1 MTSEMNVTDHPG
13 GLAGGS
19 PADDT
24 SSAAHPAGDAAAS
37 NWHIGRLSL
46 RGQLTIFNMATSGI
60 ALLLACLALF
70 AYDSATARE
79 ALLSDAGTLAVVIAE
94 NSTAAVAFEDV
105 KAATGLLRSAA
116 LNPHVR
122 NAMIVRRGVPFARYS
137 RSETVADVRWEGPL
151 AGAAVTGRGGEAF
164 GPDSLTLVRPITLD
178 QELIGAIYL
187 ESDLETLRLRRNQFA
202 VITGLVLLGT
212 CGVAL
217 FLSLRLQK
225 FILAPILHL
234 TALTRAFSRNRDYAV
249 RARRFRDDEVGVL
262 IDGFNEMLGEIET
275 RDGELRRHRAE
286 LERTV
291 DARTA
296 DLIAANQDLLTARD
310 RAMEASQA
318 KSEFLA
324 NMSHEIRTPM
334 NGMIGMTELA
344 LDSPLNDQQ
353 REWLEAARTS
363 AGSLLKILNDVLD
376 FSKIESRRLELEA
389 VPMPLRDVV
398 GDTLKTMAPA
408 AHRKGL
414 ELIADIAPDVPEGV
428 VGDPGRLGQVLMN
441 LLSNAVK
448 FTESGQVSVQVSVEA
463 MVPEEQVRLRFAV
476 CDTGIGIPAD
486 KHALIFESFRQ
497 ADGST
502 TRRFGGTGLG
512 LTISSMLIELMG
524 GHISV
529 ESEAGKGSVFQFA
542 LDLPVGAVPER
553 AYDHELAGARVL
565 VVDDNQL
572 NCRILSEFLS
582 RLQMVVMTADRGA
595 DAVRFIETARSS
607 AEPFDIVLLDAIM
620 PEMDG
625 FAVAERIAGSPVPP
639 PIVMLTS
646 ASAQGGRTRCRQLGI
661 AEYLM
666 KPVQQAELF
675 DAIARTIGA
684 HRRAVPFAP
693 TSDSHNA
700 DHVAPVR
707 ILLAE
712 DNEINQKVV
721 LGLLGPRGHV
731 IDVATNGAEAV
742 RAVQTS
748 TYDLVLMDLQMPVM
762 GGLEATRAIRK
773 LEAAAGRHT
782 RIVAMTARAMRGDR
796 EQCLAAGMDG
806 YLPKPVDREAL
817 LAVIERNAAPVAT
830 PVPPH
835 GFDIQ
840 TIRARLGGDEELVS
854 ELLQLFLDSCP
865 DLTARVAE
873 GIAHGNAAQVCLA
886 THTLRGVAAQ
896 FSAAGVVSVAA
907 ALERAAG
914 ETTVDWPRIA
924 SGWAELQLPLERLMA
939 CVRDTLR
946 EGPGSSGQPRPAD
959 ATQAL
964 NIA

>member
-1 MTSEMNVTDHPG
+1 MNVTDHPG
-13 GLAGGS
+13 ALGGGA
-19 PADDT
+19 PGDDT
-24 SSAAHPAGDAAAS
+24 SAAAHAAGDAAAPR
-37 NWHIGRLSL
+37 WRIGRLSL
-46 RGQLTIFNMATSGI
+46 GGQLTIFNMATSGV

-70 AYDSATARE
+70 AYDSSSARK
-79 ALLSDAGTLAVVIAE
+79 ALLNDAGTLAVVIAE

-137 RSETVADVRWEGPL
+137 RSGIAADMRWDGPL
-151 AGAAVTGRGGEAF
+151 AEAAATGHGSEAF
-164 GPDSLTLVRPITLD
+164 GPESLKLVRPITLD

-187 ESDLETLRLRRNQFA
+187 ESDLEMLRLRRNQFA
-202 VITGLVLLGT
+202 VITALVLLGT
-212 CGVAL
+212 CAVVL
-217 FLSLRLQK
+217 LLSLRLQR

-234 TALTRAFSRNRDYAV
+234 TSLTRAFSRNRDYGV

-286 LERTV
+286 LELTV
-291 DARTA
+291 EARTA
-296 DLIAANQDLLTARD
+296 DLIAANRDLLTARD

-334 NGMIGMTELA
+334 NGIIGMTELA
-344 LDSPLNDQQ
+344 LDSPLSDQQ
-353 REWLEAARTS
+353 REWLDAAKTS

-389 VPMPLRDVV
+389 VPMAPRDVV

-448 FTESGQVSVQVSVEA
+448 FTESGHISVHVSVEA
-463 MVPEEQVRLRFAV
+463 SVPDEQVRLRFAV
-476 CDTGIGIPAD
+476 CDTGIGIPAG

-502 TRRFGGTGLG
+502 TRKFGGTGLG

-524 GHISV
+524 GHISI
-529 ESEAGKGSVFQFA
+529 ESEPGKGSTFQFA
-542 LDLPVGAVPER
+542 LDLPVGTVPER
-553 AYDHELAGARVL
+553 SYDHELAGARVL

-582 RLQMVVMTADRGA
+582 RHQMVVMTADRGA
-595 DAVRFIETARSS
+595 DAVRFVETAR
-607 AEPFDIVLLDAIM
+607 ANAQPFDIVLLDAIM

-625 FAVAERIAGSPVPP
+625 FAVAERIAGGPVPP

-684 HRRAVPFAP
+684 HRREVPLEP
-693 TSDSHNA
+693 SCDNRKA
-700 DHVAPVR
+700 DDVTPVR

-721 LGLLGPRGHV
+721 VGLLGRRGHV
-731 IDVATNGAEAV
+731 IEIATNGAEAV
-742 RAVQTS
+742 RAVQTR
-748 TYDLVLMDLQMPVM
+748 TYDIVLMDLQMPVM

-773 LEAAAGRHT
+773 LEAEAGRHT
-782 RIVAMTARAMRGDR
+782 RIVAMTAHAMRGDR

-806 YLPKPVDREAL
+806 YLSKPVDREAL
-817 LAVIERNAAPVAT
+817 LAVIERNAAVIAS
-830 PVPPH
+830 PVPPE

-840 TIRARLGGDEELVS
+840 IIAARLGGDEELVS
-854 ELLQLFLDSCP
+854 QLLQLFLDGYP
-865 DLTARVAE
+865 DLIARVTD
-873 GIAHGNAAQVCLA
+873 GITQANAAQVRIG

-896 FSAAGVVSVAA
+896 FSATGVVNGAA
-907 ALERAAG
+907 ALESAAG

-924 SGWAELQLPLERLMA
+924 SGWAELQLPLQRLVGSVRNALSERS
-939 CVRDTLR
+939 D
-946 EGPGSSGQPRPAD
+946 SSGQPARAD
-959 ATQAL
+959 ATQTLRFA
-964 NIA
+964 

>member
-1 MTSEMNVTDHPG
+1 MNVTDHPR

-19 PADDT
+19 PGDDT
-24 SSAAHPAGDAAAS
+24 SSAAHPAGDAAAPRS
-37 NWHIGRLSL
+37 RIGRLSL
-46 RGQLTIFNMATSGI
+46 GGQLTIFNMATSSV

-70 AYDSATARE
+70 AYDSASARK

-94 NSTAAVAFEDV
+94 NSPAAVAFEDV

-122 NAMIVRRGVPFARYS
+122 NAMIVRRGIPFARYS
-137 RSETVADVRWEGPL
+137 RSGIAADVRWEGPL
-151 AGAAVTGRGGEAF
+151 ADAAITGRGAEAF
-164 GPDSLTLVRPITLD
+164 GPESLKLVRPIKLD

-187 ESDLETLRLRRNQFA
+187 ESDLESLRLRRNQFT
-202 VITGLVLLGT
+202 VITALVLLGT

-217 FLSLRLQK
+217 FLSLRLQR

-234 TALTRAFSRNRDYAV
+234 TSLTRAFSRNRDYAV

-286 LERTV
+286 LELTV
-291 DARTA
+291 EARTA
-296 DLIAANQDLLTARD
+296 DLIAANRDLLTARD

-353 REWLEAARTS
+353 REWLDAARTS
-363 AGSLLKILNDVLD
+363 AKSLLKILNDVLD

-389 VPMPLRDVV
+389 VPMALRDVV

-428 VGDPGRLGQVLMN
+428 VGDPGRLGQVLTN

-448 FTESGQVSVQVSVEA
+448 FTESGQVTVQVSVEA
-463 MVPEEQVRLRFAV
+463 SEPDEQVRLRFAV

-502 TRRFGGTGLG
+502 TRQFGGTGLG

-529 ESEAGKGSVFQFA
+529 ESEPGKGSMFQFA
-542 LDLPVGAVPER
+542 LDLPLGAVPER
-553 AYDHELAGARVL
+553 SYDHELAGARVL

-582 RLQMVVMTADRGA
+582 RLQMVVMTVDRGA
-595 DAVRFIETARSS
+595 DAVRLVETARAK

-625 FAVAERIAGSPVPP
+625 FDVAERIAGSPVPP

-666 KPVQQAELF
+666 KPVQQADLF

-684 HRRAVPFAP
+684 RRRAVPFGH
-693 TSDSHNA
+693 SGDSRKA
-700 DHVAPVR
+700 DHGGPVR

-748 TYDLVLMDLQMPVM
+748 TYDVVLMDLQMPVM
-762 GGLEATRAIRK
+762 GGLEATRAIRR
-773 LEAAAGRHT
+773 LEADAGRHT
-782 RIVAMTARAMRGDR
+782 QIVAMTARAMRGDR
-796 EQCLAAGMDG
+796 EQCFAAGMDG
-806 YLPKPVDREAL
+806 YLAKPVDREAL
-817 LAVIERNAAPVAT
+817 LAVIERNVALVPT
-830 PVPPH
+830 PVPLE

-854 ELLQLFLDSCP
+854 ELLRLFLDSCP
-865 DLTARVAE
+865 DLMARVTD
-873 GIAHGNAAQVCLA
+873 GIAHRNAGQVRIA
-886 THTLRGVAAQ
+886 THTFRGVAAQ

-907 ALERAAG
+907 ALEGAAG

-924 SGWAELQLPLERLMA
+924 SSWAELQLPLQRLMA
-939 CVRDTLR
+939 CVRDALR
-946 EGPGSSGQPRPAD
+946 ERPDSSGQPTTAD

>member
-1 MTSEMNVTDHPG
+1 MTSEMTLMDHPR

-19 PADDT
+19 QGGDT
-24 SSAAHPAGDAAAS
+24 PSTAHPGGDAAAQG
-37 NWHIGRLSL
+37 WHTGRLSL
-46 RGQLTIFNMATSGI
+46 RGQLTIFNMATSGF

-70 AYDSATARE
+70 AHDAASARQ

-94 NSTAAVAFEDV
+94 NSTAAVAFDDV

-122 NAMIVRRGVPFARYS
+122 NAMIVRRGLPFARYS
-137 RSETVADVRWEGPL
+137 RSGVVADVRWDGPL
-151 AGAAVTGRGGEAF
+151 ADAAMIGRGWEAF
-164 GPDSLTLVRPITLD
+164 EPDSLKLVRPITLD

-187 ESDLETLRLRRNQFA
+187 ESDLDALRLRRNQFA

-225 FILAPILHL
+225 FILGPILHL
-234 TALTRAFSRNRDYAV
+234 TSLTRTFTQNRDYAV

-275 RDGELRRHRAE
+275 RDRDLRRHRAE

-291 DARTA
+291 EARTA
-296 DLIAANQDLLTARD
+296 ELMAANRDLLTARD

-344 LDSPLNDQQ
+344 LDSPLNEQQ
-353 REWLEAARTS
+353 REWLDAARTS

-389 VPMPLRDVV
+389 VPMALRDLI

-428 VGDPGRLGQVLMN
+428 VGDPGRLGQVLLN

-463 MVPEEQVRLRFAV
+463 AVPDHQVRLRFAV

-529 ESEAGKGSVFQFA
+529 ESEPGRGSVFQFA
-542 LDLPVGAVPER
+542 LDLPVGTVPER
-553 AYDHELAGARVL
+553 SYDHELAGTRVL

-572 NCRILSEFLS
+572 NRRILSEFLS
-582 RLQMVVMTADRGA
+582 RLQMVVMTADGGA
-595 DAVRFIETARSS
+595 EAVQLVETAR
-607 AEPFDIVLLDAIM
+607 AEADPFDIVLLDAIM

-625 FAVAERIAGSPVPP
+625 FAAAEHIAASPVPP

-646 ASAQGGRTRCRQLGI
+646 ASAEGGRTRCRQLGI

-666 KPVQQAELF
+666 KPVQQSELF
-675 DAIARTIGA
+675 DAIARTMGA
-684 HRRAVPFAP
+684 HRRDVPFAHP
-693 TSDSHNA
+693 GGSRDA
-700 DHVAPVR
+700 DNVKPLR

-712 DNEINQKVV
+712 DNEINQRVV
-721 LGLLGPRGHV
+721 VGLLRPRGHV
-731 IDVATNGAEAV
+731 IDVAPNGAEAV

-748 TYDLVLMDLQMPVM
+748 TYDIVLMDLQMPVM
-762 GGLEATRAIRK
+762 GGLEATRAIRT
-773 LEAAAGRHT
+773 LEAEAGRHT

-806 YLPKPVDREAL
+806 YLAKPVDREAL
-817 LAVIERNAAPVAT
+817 LALIERNAGFVAT
-830 PVPPH
+830 PVPPES
-835 GFDIQ
+835 FDMQ
-840 TIRARLGGDEELVS
+840 AIRARLGGDEELVS
-854 ELLQLFLDSCP
+854 QLLQLFLDSCP
-865 DLTARVAE
+865 DLMARVSD
-873 GIAHGNAAQVCLA
+873 GITQGNAAEVHIA

-896 FSAAGVVSVAA
+896 FSAVGVVSAAA
-907 ALERAAG
+907 ALESAAG
-914 ETTVDWPRIA
+914 DTTVDWPRIA
-924 SGWAELQLPLERLMA
+924 SSWADLQLPLQRLMA
-939 CVRDTLR
+939 CVRDALR
-946 EGPGSSGQPRPAD
+946 ERAGSPSQPTPAD
-959 ATQAL
+959 ATSAL
-964 NIA
+964 STV

>member
-1 MTSEMNVTDHPG
+1 MSVTDHPRG
-13 GLAGGS
+13 PAGGS
-19 PADDT
+19 NGDDT
-24 SSAAHPAGDAAAS
+24 SSAAHPTGGATAPRWQNA
-37 NWHIGRLSL
+37 RLSL
-46 RGQLTIFNMATSGI
+46 GGQLTILNMATSGV

-70 AYDSATARE
+70 AYDFSSARK
-79 ALLSDAGTLAVVIAE
+79 ALLNDAGTLAVVIAG

-105 KAATGLLRSAA
+105 KAATSLLRSAA

-137 RSETVADVRWEGPL
+137 RSDVVADVRWEGPL
-151 AGAAVTGRGGEAF
+151 AAAAASGRGWEAF
-164 GPDSLTLVRPITLD
+164 EPESLKLVRPITLD

-187 ESDLETLRLRRNQFA
+187 ESDLEALRLRRNQFA

-217 FLSLRLQK
+217 CLSLRLQR

-275 RDGELRRHRAE
+275 RDRDLRRHRAE
-286 LERTV
+286 LECTV
-291 DARTA
+291 EARTA
-296 DLIAANQDLLTARD
+296 DLIAANRDLLTARD

-334 NGMIGMTELA
+334 NGIIGMTELA
-344 LDSPLNDQQ
+344 LDSPLSDQQ
-353 REWLEAARTS
+353 REWLDAAKTS

-389 VPMPLRDVV
+389 VPMALRDVV
-398 GDTLKTMAPA
+398 GNTLKTMAPA

-448 FTESGQVSVQVSVEA
+448 FTERGQISVHVSVEA
-463 MVPEEQVRLRFAV
+463 LVPDEQVRLRFAV

-524 GHISV
+524 GQISV

-553 AYDHELAGARVL
+553 SYDHELAGARVL

-595 DAVRFIETARSS
+595 DAVRFVETARAN

-625 FAVAERIAGSPVPP
+625 FTVAERIAGGPVPP

-684 HRRAVPFAP
+684 HRREIPFAP
-693 TSDSHNA
+693 SCDSRNA
-700 DHVAPVR
+700 DRVAPAR

-721 LGLLGPRGHV
+721 VGLLGPRGHV
-731 IDVATNGAEAV
+731 IDVVTNGAEAV
-742 RAVQTS
+742 SAVQTT
-748 TYDLVLMDLQMPVM
+748 TYDIVLMDLQMPVM

-773 LEAAAGRHT
+773 LEAEAGRHT
-782 RIVAMTARAMRGDR
+782 PIVAMTAHAMRGDR

-806 YLPKPVDREAL
+806 YMSKPVDREAL
-817 LAVIERNAAPVAT
+817 LAVIERNAAVAAT
-830 PVPPH
+830 AMPPEE
-835 GFDIQ
+835 FDIQ
-840 TIRARLGGDEELVS
+840 TIGARLGGDEELVS
-854 ELLQLFLDSCP
+854 QLLQLFLDSCP
-865 DLTARVAE
+865 DLIARVTD
-873 GIAHGNAAQVCLA
+873 GITQGNAAQVRIA

-896 FSAAGVVSVAA
+896 FSATGVVRGAA
-907 ALERAAG
+907 ALESAAG

-924 SGWAELQLPLERLMA
+924 SSWAELQLPLQRLMG
-939 CVRDTLR
+939 CVRNALR
-946 EGPGSSGQPRPAD
+946 ERAPSSGQPTRLD
-959 ATQAL
+959 AAQAL
-964 NIA
+964 NIV

>member
-1 MTSEMNVTDHPG
+1 MTCEMTVTDHPC

-19 PADDT
+19 QGNDI
-24 SSAAHPAGDAAAS
+24 SSAAHPVAETVAPR
-37 NWHIGRLSL
+37 WHIGRLSL
-46 RGQLTIFNMATSGI
+46 GGQLTILNMATSGV
-60 ALLLACLALF
+60 ALLLACVALF
-70 AYDSATARE
+70 AYDAASARK

-94 NSTAAVAFEDV
+94 NSTAVVAFDDV
-105 KAATGLLRSAA
+105 KAATDLLRSAE
-116 LNPHVR
+116 LNPRVL
-122 NAMIVRRGVPFARYS
+122 NAMIVKRGVVFARYS
-137 RSETVADVRWEGPL
+137 RSGIAADPRWEGEL
-151 AGAAVTGRGGEAF
+151 ADAVVTGRDWDAF
-164 GPDSLTLVRPITLD
+164 GPGSLKLVRAITLNG
-178 QELIGAIYL
+178 ELIGAIYL
-187 ESDLETLRLRRNQFA
+187 ESDLETLRLRRNRFA

-234 TALTRAFSRNRDYAV
+234 TSVTRAFSRNRDYAV

-275 RDGELRRHRAE
+275 RDRELRRHRAE

-296 DLIAANQDLLTARD
+296 DLIAANRDLLTARD

-334 NGMIGMTELA
+334 NGIIGMTELA

-353 REWLEAARTS
+353 REWLDAAKTS

-389 VPMPLRDVV
+389 VPMALRDVV

-414 ELIADIAPDVPEGV
+414 ELIADIAPDVPNGV

-448 FTESGQVSVQVSVEA
+448 FTESGQVTVQVSVEA
-463 MVPEEQVRLRFAV
+463 LVPDEQVRLRFAV

-512 LTISSMLIELMG
+512 LTISSMLIELMN

-529 ESEAGKGSVFQFA
+529 ESEPGTGSVFQFA

-553 AYDHELAGARVL
+553 SYDHELAGTRVL

-582 RLQMVVMTADRGA
+582 RLQMVVTTADRGA
-595 DAVRFIETARSS
+595 DAVRFIETARAK

-625 FAVAERIAGSPVPP
+625 FAVAEQIAGSPVPP

-646 ASAQGGRTRCRQLGI
+646 ASAQDGRTRCRQLGI

-684 HRRAVPFAP
+684 HRRAVPLAH
-693 TSDSHNA
+693 SCDSGNA

-731 IDVATNGAEAV
+731 IDIATNGAEAV
-742 RAVQTS
+742 RAVQT
-748 TYDLVLMDLQMPVM
+748 TAYDVVLMDLQMPVM

-773 LEAAAGRHT
+773 LEAEAGRHT

-806 YLPKPVDREAL
+806 YLAKPVDREAL
-817 LAVIERNAAPVAT
+817 LAVVERNAAFVGT
-830 PVPPH
+830 PVPPER
-835 GFDIQ
+835 FDIQ
-840 TIRARLGGDEELVS
+840 TIRSRLGGDEELVS
-854 ELLQLFLDSCP
+854 QLLQLFLDSCP
-865 DLTARVAE
+865 DLMARISD
-873 GIAHGNAAQVCLA
+873 GIAHRNAAQVRIA

-907 ALERAAG
+907 ALESTAAG
-914 ETTVDWPRIA
+914 TTVDWPRIA
-924 SGWAELQLPLERLMA
+924 SGWAELQLPLQRLMA
-939 CVRDTLR
+939 YVLDTLR
-946 EGPGSSGQPRPAD
+946 ESAGSSGRPTAAD
-959 ATQAL
+959 ARQAL